1 LRKLFTR
8 CIDQY
13 LLHRDERFF
22 QSRHIRRICS
32 NCSSLNTVYC
42 RWDTHDKKFSQVCS
56 DCEYFDQWQYLS
68 LCFWARHWHRFL
80 F

>member
-1 LRKLFTR
+1 LRELFTR
-8 CIDQY
+8 RIDQH

-32 NCSSLNTVYC
+32 NCFSLNTVYC
-42 RWDTHDKKFSQVCS
+42 RWDTHDKEFSQVCS

-68 LCFWARHWHRFL
+68 LCLWARHWHRFL